1 MGKYFGSG
9 KFIKC
14 QNCEFNKEMSIAGIT
29 PGGNKEYLVTC
40 KKEEYNTF
48 ITEWDGDI
56 PCEEVTI

>member
-14 QNCEFNKEMSIAGIT
+14 QNCEFNTILSKAGIS
-29 PGGNKEYLVTC
+29 PGENQQYVVTC
-40 KKEEYNTF
+40 KKENITF
-48 ITEWDGDI
+48 MTDWDGDI